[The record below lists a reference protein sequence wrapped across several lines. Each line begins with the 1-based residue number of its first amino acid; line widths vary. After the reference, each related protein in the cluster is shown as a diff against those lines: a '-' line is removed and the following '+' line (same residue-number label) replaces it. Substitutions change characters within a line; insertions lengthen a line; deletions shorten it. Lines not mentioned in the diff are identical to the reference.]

1 MNSYGISKLV
11 YWLANGSYQ
20 VERSW
25 WLWSFIIATDKQ
37 NDFLSAT
44 KEREGESMSERE
56 RMSEREIKR

>member
-1 MNSYGISKLV
+1 MNSYDISKIV

-20 VERSW
+20 VGRSW